1 MKSTDY
7 IEKIEMNAKSK
18 GIYSIDL
25 CPISNTIR
33 FTAKY
38 AGCMYAYVVGDFN
51 GWEKSD
57 DYKLTWQIDTNDKEL
72 KMIKEVK
79 FPNKLP
85 PGKYRYKYILIDT
98 DGNEIWVDSY
108 GNEKNSFS
116 FTWETVKDIL
126 KIYSSNNIIAYKHPV
141 ELLGVCTGL
150 YGRISLTEME
160 WEIKN
165 PLPGIEIKNDY
176 LIIDDTVPDGY
187 EIIIKGSSCEEE
199 LSTTKTIKVQNNN
212 FNGTLVH
219 FYLEDNNYQGNDYI
233 CNCWSFG

>member
-108 GNEKNSFS
+108 GNEKNLNVQSCTARRLVFPS
-116 FTWETVKDIL
+116 ISNRRSHLYSRYNRCGSGNRET
-126 KIYSSNNIIAYKHPV
+126 
-141 ELLGVCTGL
+141 
-150 YGRISLTEME
+150 
-160 WEIKN
+160 
-165 PLPGIEIKNDY
+165 
-176 LIIDDTVPDGY
+176 
-187 EIIIKGSSCEEE
+187 GSSR
-199 LSTTKTIKVQNNN
+199 
-212 FNGTLVH
+212 
-219 FYLEDNNYQGNDYI
+219 
-233 CNCWSFG
+233 

>member
-1 MKSTDY
+1 
-7 IEKIEMNAKSK
+7 
-18 GIYSIDL
+18 
-25 CPISNTIR
+25 
-33 FTAKY
+33 
-38 AGCMYAYVVGDFN
+38 
-51 GWEKSD
+51 
-57 DYKLTWQIDTNDKEL
+57 
-72 KMIKEVK
+72 MIKEVK

-160 WEIKN
+160 WEIK
-165 PLPGIEIKNDY
+165 K
-176 LIIDDTVPDGY
+176 
-187 EIIIKGSSCEEE
+187 
-199 LSTTKTIKVQNNN
+199 
-212 FNGTLVH
+212 
-219 FYLEDNNYQGNDYI
+219 
-233 CNCWSFG
+233 SFTWNRNKK